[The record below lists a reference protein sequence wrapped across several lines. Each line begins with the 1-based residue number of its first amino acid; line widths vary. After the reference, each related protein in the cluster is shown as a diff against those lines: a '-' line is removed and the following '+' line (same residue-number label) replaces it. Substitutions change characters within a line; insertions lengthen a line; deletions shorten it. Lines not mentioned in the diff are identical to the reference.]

1 MPKDGISVYFSVKDG
16 ASQVLKTIGDKTRA
30 LDKDTQKLAQ
40 TTAAFHKAQDP
51 LLKDQV
57 ELEKQLA
64 KVNKEVKAA
73 EKAYR
78 KLGDAANDEALTK
91 AKTQQQQLKQAL
103 AETKDM
109 IQANE
114 RAYKSNLETIR
125 KGETGLLG
133 GKGAGNIALGLLG
146 AGVGS
151 QLAEAVGGYAGA
163 LLTSSQGLPQ
173 AELASGI
180 LGGVVSGAASGL
192 SMGPYGALAGAAIGG
207 LSGLISGKTKIF
219 EAEDDAFKEYY
230 NGLYEDVSAATD
242 ERITTGSSAA
252 AGRETDLLGFTTL
265 LGGRRRAE
273 DFLGSLVE
281 KANHT
286 PFLYDDLTAMS
297 KTLATYGFKDAPQA
311 GELGILESL
320 TTIGDAGAAL
330 GHSTADM
337 TAVATALGRMLS
349 SNKASLE
356 YLNILNDR
364 GINAVGY
371 LAQARGQSVG
381 ETYEAISKGE
391 IAGGDAV
398 NKILAAMEEAFGGSM
413 EDQSK
418 TFAGLSSTLEGL
430 AAEISNAGG
439 EGYNQV
445 RKGGIQAEIDAY
457 DGPLGKELKAVN
469 TLAGEN
475 RAALENLREEYTR
488 EALGA
493 VLLGEKTTLFRG
505 DEAQQLQG
513 MAQEYR
519 MAAAEYDLYG
529 TRDSAMTMEQLKET
543 AEAMATAAFESSE
556 QYQMLQDKEVDQIA
570 AIRDNTAATNN
581 LSAALNGY
589 RIQQELSKG
598 QGHMR
603 TEETINGLKQRYST
617 GTYDQAGLAR
627 SYGRAMGQGT
637 VPYDGFPALLHQGE
651 RVLTASEARAQDR
664 GGGVTVSIGSVTVGG
679 GAGELDTWAIATAIA
694 QELERAAV
702 AAAPQ

>member
-1 MPKDGISVYFSVKDG
+1 MPKEGISVYFSVKDG

-30 LDKDTQKLAQ
+30 LDKDAQKLAQ
-40 TTAAFHKAQDP
+40 TTAAFHKAQAP

-114 RAYKSNLETIR
+114 RAYKNNLETIR

-133 GKGAGNIALGLLG
+133 GKGAGNIALGL
-146 AGVGS
+146 AASGVGG
-151 QLAEAVGGYAGA
+151 QLAEAVGGYARA
-163 LLTSSQGLPQ
+163 LVVSSQGLPQ

-180 LGGVVSGAASGL
+180 LGGIFSGASAGAV
-192 SMGPYGALAGAAIGG
+192 MGPYGALAGAAVGG
-207 LSGLISGKTKIF
+207 LSGLISGRTKIF
-219 EAEDDAFKEYY
+219 EAQDDAFKAYY

-242 ERITTGSSAA
+242 DRITTGSSTA

-265 LGGRRRAE
+265 LGGRRQAE
-273 DFLGSLVE
+273 GFLGSLVE

-381 ETYEAISKGE
+381 ATYEAISKGE

-430 AAEISNAGG
+430 TAEISNAGG

-570 AIRDNTAATNN
+570 AIRDNIAATESLTAAFN
-581 LSAALNGY
+581 SY
-589 RIQQELSKG
+589 RIQQEQSKG
-598 QGHMR
+598 RGVGFFNLLG
-603 TEETINGLKQRYST
+603 TANAAIVDDSEYDPNTLT
-617 GTYDQAGLAR
+617 GA
-627 SYGRAMGQGT
+627 SSRAMGQGT

-694 QELERAAV
+694 QELERAAI

>member
-1 MPKDGISVYFSVKDG
+1 MPKEGISVYFSVKDG

-114 RAYKSNLETIR
+114 RAYKNNLETIR

-133 GKGAGNIALGLLG
+133 GKGAGNIALGL
-146 AGVGS
+146 AASGVGG
-151 QLAEAVGGYAGA
+151 QLAEAVGGYARA
-163 LLTSSQGLPQ
+163 LVVSSQGLPQ

-180 LGGVVSGAASGL
+180 LGGIFSGASAGAV
-192 SMGPYGALAGAAIGG
+192 MGPYGALAGAAVGG
-207 LSGLISGKTKIF
+207 LSGLISGRTKIF
-219 EAEDDAFKEYY
+219 EAQDDAFKAYY

-242 ERITTGSSAA
+242 DRITTGSSTA

-265 LGGRRRAE
+265 LGGRRQAE
-273 DFLGSLVE
+273 GFLGSLVE

-371 LAQARGQSVG
+371 LAEARGQSVG

-398 NKILAAMEEAFGGSM
+398 NKILAAMGRAYGGAMEE
-413 EDQSK
+413 QSQ
-418 TFAGLSSTLEGL
+418 TFAGLTSTLEGL

-493 VLLGEKTTLFRG
+493 VLLGH
-505 DEAQQLQG
+505 
-513 MAQEYR
+513 
-519 MAAAEYDLYG
+519 
-529 TRDSAMTMEQLKET
+529 
-543 AEAMATAAFESSE
+543 
-556 QYQMLQDKEVDQIA
+556 
-570 AIRDNTAATNN
+570 
-581 LSAALNGY
+581 AL
-589 RIQQELSKG
+589 
-598 QGHMR
+598 
-603 TEETINGLKQRYST
+603 
-617 GTYDQAGLAR
+617 
-627 SYGRAMGQGT
+627 
-637 VPYDGFPALLHQGE
+637 
-651 RVLTASEARAQDR
+651 
-664 GGGVTVSIGSVTVGG
+664 
-679 GAGELDTWAIATAIA
+679 
-694 QELERAAV
+694 
-702 AAAPQ
+702 